1 MGFGKK
7 TDFRQAKEFDLD
19 KTYRSIIKP
28 AVVRAGLTCVRAD
41 EELGAGLIDIPM
53 FERLLAADVVI
64 ADLSTSNL
72 NAMYELG
79 VRHAL
84 AASRP
89 S

>member
-1 MGFGKK
+1 
-7 TDFRQAKEFDLD
+7 
-19 KTYRSIIKP
+19 
-28 AVVRAGLTCVRAD
+28 
-41 EELGAGLIDIPM
+41 M